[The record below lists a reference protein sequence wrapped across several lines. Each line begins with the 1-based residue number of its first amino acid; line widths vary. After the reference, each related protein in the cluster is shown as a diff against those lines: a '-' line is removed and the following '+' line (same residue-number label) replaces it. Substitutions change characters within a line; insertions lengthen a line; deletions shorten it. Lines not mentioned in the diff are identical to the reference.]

1 MKSKIAV
8 LILLAMSVTVEAK
21 ETQTI
26 EVPNCWA
33 KAREL
38 AKRGTNVTPFEFG
51 MNGQVNIYGVSFD
64 TPTHSYT
71 ITCDQFT
78 KRDQWMRIEKWTTA
92 EIKKMT
98 NETKNKTDK
107 LAKQVGL

>member
-1 MKSKIAV
+1 MKSKIAA

-21 ETQTI
+21 ETKTI

-33 KAREL
+33 EARGL
-38 AKRGTNVTPFEFG
+38 AKRGTNIKTFEFG
-51 MNGQVNIYGVSFD
+51 NDVVKTYGVTFD

-71 ITCDQFT
+71 LSCDQFT